1 MVLYALSIYIFNA
14 IEYKANTIFKED
26 NKMKQISKGKVRNL
40 YDLEDGRL
48 VLETTDRLSA
58 FDVVLPTAI
67 PFKGVILNKLSAF
80 WFNHTEDIVSNH
92 MLSVNNADMPKEFQA
107 PQFKDRCMLV
117 EKLQMLPIECIVRGY
132 ITGSGWTSYQKNGSV
147 CGIQL
152 PEGLRESEKLPTP
165 IYTPTTKARVGHDE
179 HISFEQTIDLLG
191 DEDLATQ
198 VRDKSIAL
206 YSDCARYAEEQG
218 IIIADTKFEF
228 GIDGHG
234 NLVLADEVL
243 TPDSSRFW
251 SADKYVVG
259 KCQES
264 YDKQYVRDYLK
275 NTGWDKTAP
284 GPELPPDV
292 VSSTFEKYIEAL
304 NRLTGMTL

>member
-1 MVLYALSIYIFNA
+1 
-14 IEYKANTIFKED
+14 
-26 NKMKQISKGKVRNL
+26 MKQISKGKVRNI

-67 PFKGVILNKLSAF
+67 PLKGVILNKLSKYWLDF
-80 WFNHTEDIVSNH
+80 TKDIIPNH
-92 MLSVNNADMPKEFQA
+92 MISINNADMPKEFQA

-165 IYTPTTKARVGHDE
+165 IYTPTTKATVGHDE
-179 HISFEQTIDLLG
+179 HISFEKTMDLVG
-191 DEDLATQ
+191 EELAIQ
-198 VRDKSIAL
+198 ARNKSIEL
-206 YSDCARYAEEQG
+206 YTNCAEYAIHQG

-234 NLVLADEVL
+234 NLKLADEVL
-243 TPDSSRFW
+243 TPDSSRIW
-251 SADKYVVG
+251 SADNYVVD
-259 KCQES
+259 QPQDS
-264 YDKQYVRDYLK
+264 FDKQYARDYL
-275 NTGWDKTAP
+275 NGTGWDKKAP

-292 VSSTFEKYIEAL
+292 VEATFKKYLEAL